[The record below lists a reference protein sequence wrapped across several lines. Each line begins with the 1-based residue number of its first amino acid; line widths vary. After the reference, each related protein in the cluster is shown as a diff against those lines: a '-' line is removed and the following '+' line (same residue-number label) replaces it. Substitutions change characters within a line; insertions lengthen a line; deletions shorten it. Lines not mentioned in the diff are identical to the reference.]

1 MLVKFDSKV
10 GALTMFGDVAVQLLK
25 LMGHSGTV
33 PSAILAP
40 DIPAAL
46 DRLKRAL
53 DLGASLPATPTD
65 EEDQREGRTP
75 VSLRH
80 RAYPLIELLE
90 RAAKNDADV
99 MWDRG

>member
-1 MLVKFDSKV
+1 MLVNFDSKV

-53 DLGASLPATPTD
+53 DQGASLPPAPPTRRTGARDARRYPCVSAPTRSSTCSSAPPRTTPT
-65 EEDQREGRTP
+65 
-75 VSLRH
+75 
-80 RAYPLIELLE
+80 
-90 RAAKNDADV
+90 
-99 MWDRG
+99 